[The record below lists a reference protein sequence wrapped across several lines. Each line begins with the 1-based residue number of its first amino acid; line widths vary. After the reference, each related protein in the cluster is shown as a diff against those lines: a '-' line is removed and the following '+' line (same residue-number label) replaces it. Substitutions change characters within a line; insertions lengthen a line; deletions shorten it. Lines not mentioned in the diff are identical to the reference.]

1 MVQSS
6 RFWDRIAK
14 GYAKKPVPDE
24 GIYQEKLQITREYL
38 QPEMEIVEFGCG
50 TGTTA
55 LAHAPYV
62 KHIQAIDI
70 SAKMIEIARRK
81 TEEAGTQNVD
91 FSQSDLLSLP
101 LQDSSVDVVLGLN
114 ILHLLDDRDE
124 TINRAHRILKPGGV
138 FITSTACIGE
148 TAAYLRFIAPIG
160 KWIGLMPLVKV
171 FTIAELEKS
180 MAEAGFTIDRKLVPE
195 KSKSNCFLVA
205 VKA

>member
-38 QPEMEIVEFGCG
+38 QPGMEVVEFGCG

-55 LAHAPYV
+55 LAHASYV
-62 KHIQAIDI
+62 KHIQAVDI
-70 SAKMIEIARRK
+70 SAKMIEIARAK
-81 TEEAGTQNVD
+81 AAEAGIQNVD

-124 TINRAHRILKPGGV
+124 TINRAHRILKPGGI

-148 TAAYLRFIAPIG
+148 TAAYFRFIAPVG

-171 FTIAELEKS
+171 FTIAELENS
-180 MAEAGFTIDRKLVPE
+180 MVEAGFTINRKLVPE
-195 KSKSNCFLVA
+195 KSKSTCFLVA